1 MTLAPILDLV
11 TVAAAFALCAVA
23 YPFVIRG
30 LRRVK
35 MEQVIQA
42 ELPREHHLKA
52 GTPTGGGFLFVV
64 VGLAGGL
71 LSLRMHPGAL
81 PAVAGLLL
89 FGLLGL
95 WDDLTKLR
103 VGARGIRAR
112 LKFPIQVVLSIPLA
126 WLAHAPQH
134 GIPAEWS
141 WLYWPLAVLL
151 ITGFTNAVN
160 LTDGIDGLAGGL
172 GVIALASCAL
182 LLPGAAAGE
191 KAVAMSLVGGL
202 LAFLLYNR
210 HPARVFMGD
219 TGSLGVG
226 AALAA
231 MALQQ
236 GWGLLLLVLG
246 SVFAAEALS
255 VMIQVSYFKA
265 TGGRRIFKNTPIH
278 LTFQQEGWSENRIAL
293 TFWGAGVV
301 AALASGWIALVVP

>member
-1 MTLAPILDLV
+1 MIPAAVLDLV
-11 TVAAAFALCAVA
+11 TAAVAFAVCAVA
-23 YPFVIRG
+23 YPFVVRG
-30 LRRVK
+30 LRSLRIG
-35 MEQVIQA
+35 QVIQA
-42 ELPREHHLKA
+42 ELPAEHHRKA
-52 GTPTGGGFLFVV
+52 GTPTGGGILFVAVGV
-64 VGLAGGL
+64 VGGL
-71 LSLRMHPGAL
+71 LSLRTHAGAL

-103 VGARGIRAR
+103 VGSRGIPAR
-112 LKFPIQVVLSIPLA
+112 LKFPIQVVLAIPVA
-126 WLAHAPQH
+126 WLAQAPQH
-134 GIPAEWS
+134 GIPAGGS
-141 WLYWPLAVLL
+141 WLYWPLALL
-151 ITGFTNAVN
+151 VITGFANAVN
-160 LTDGIDGLAGGL
+160 LTDGIDGLAGGVS
-172 GVIALASCAL
+172 VIALVSCVL
-182 LLPGAAAGE
+182 LLPRADAGE
-191 KAVAMSLVGGL
+191 KAVAMALAGGL

-236 GWGLLLLVLG
+236 GWGRLLPVLG
-246 SVFAAEALS
+246 LVFVAEALS

-293 TFWGAGVV
+293 TFWGAGV
-301 AALASGWIALVVP
+301 AAAAASGWIAHVVP

>member
-1 MTLAPILDLV
+1 M
-11 TVAAAFALCAVA
+11 
-23 YPFVIRG
+23 
-30 LRRVK
+30 RRSGC
-35 MEQVIQA
+35 E
-42 ELPREHHLKA
+42 
-52 GTPTGGGFLFVV
+52 GGGK
-64 VGLAGGL
+64 GE
-71 LSLRMHPGAL
+71 
-81 PAVAGLLL
+81 PA
-89 FGLLGL
+89 
-95 WDDLTKLR
+95 KLR
-103 VGARGIRAR
+103 GGARGLPAG
-112 LKFPIQVVLSIPLA
+112 LEFPIQVALA
-126 WLAHAPQH
+126 VPVALVAHAPQH
-134 GIPAEWS
+134 GVPAEWS

-151 ITGFTNAVN
+151 VTGFSNAVN
-160 LTDGIDGLAGGL
+160 LTDGIDGLAAGL
-172 GVIALASCAL
+172 AVIALASCAL

-231 MALQQ
+231 TALQQ

-246 SVFAAEALS
+246 AVFAAEALS

-293 TFWGAGVV
+293 TFWGAGVG
-301 AALASGWIALVVP
+301 AALASGWIAHVVP

>member
-1 MTLAPILDLV
+1 MNLAPILDLV
-11 TVAAAFALCAVA
+11 TVVVAFGVCAAA

-30 LRRVK
+30 LRNLK
-35 MEQVIQA
+35 MGQVIQA
-42 ELPREHHLKA
+42 ELPQEHHLKA
-52 GTPTGGGFLFVV
+52 GTPTGGGILFVV
-64 VGLAGGL
+64 VGVAGGL
-71 LSLRMHPGAL
+71 LSLRVHPGAM

-103 VGARGIRAR
+103 VGSRGIPAR
-112 LKFPIQVVLSIPLA
+112 LKFPIQVALAVPVA

-134 GIPAEWS
+134 GVPGGWV
-141 WLYWPLAVLL
+141 YWPLAVLL
-151 ITGFTNAVN
+151 ITGFANAVN
-160 LTDGIDGLAGGL
+160 LSDGIDGLAGGL
-172 GVIALASCAL
+172 AAITLASCAL
-182 LLPGAAAGE
+182 LLPGAAAGS

-202 LAFLLYNR
+202 LAFLVYNR

-236 GWGLLLLVLG
+236 GWGLLLLLLG

-265 TGGRRIFKNTPIH
+265 TGGRRIFPNTPIH

-301 AALASGWIALVVP
+301 AALASGWIAHVVP